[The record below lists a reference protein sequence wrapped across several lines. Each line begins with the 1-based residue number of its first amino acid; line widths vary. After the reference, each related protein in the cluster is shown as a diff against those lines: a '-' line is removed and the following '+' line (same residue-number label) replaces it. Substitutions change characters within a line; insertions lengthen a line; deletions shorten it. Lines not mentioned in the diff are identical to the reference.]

1 MNKLKASAFAAIV
14 SLTSASVFADTPG
27 LGFGAPTSGSG
38 DIGGG
43 IVKALCGLLKPFVGK
58 SPIISLLLL
67 IGLAA
72 MVVLWFLN
80 ENKEGMMVWVLRS
93 GIALGILINIV
104 TVPGLLGLPSPCPDF
119 STTTAASD
127 IQVNYMIAARKP
139 ATSVAG

>member
-1 MNKLKASAFAAIV
+1 
-14 SLTSASVFADTPG
+14 
-27 LGFGAPTSGSG
+27 
-38 DIGGG
+38 
-43 IVKALCGLLKPFVGK
+43 
-58 SPIISLLLL
+58 
-67 IGLAA
+67 

-104 TVPGLLGLPSPCPDF
+104 TVPGLLRLPSPCPEL
-119 STTTAASD
+119 STAAAAPE